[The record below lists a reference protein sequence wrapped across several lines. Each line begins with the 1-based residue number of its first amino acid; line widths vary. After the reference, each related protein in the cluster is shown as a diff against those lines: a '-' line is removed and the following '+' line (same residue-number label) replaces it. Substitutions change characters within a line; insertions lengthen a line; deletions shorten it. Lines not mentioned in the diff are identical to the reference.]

1 MLTDPI
7 ADLLTRIRN
16 GSRAH
21 KERVDV
27 PWSKIKER
35 LALVLVDEGFLK
47 DVTVVGEG
55 TEKEIRIGLRYD
67 AQRRPVISGIQR
79 RSRPSLRVYVG
90 AKEMPRVRRGFGIN
104 VLSTPK
110 GVMVDHRAREQNI
123 GGEVLCS
130 VW

>member
-1 MLTDPI
+1 MFTDPI

-35 LALVLVDEGFLK
+35 LAQVLVDEGFLK

-55 TEKEIRIGLRYD
+55 TGKEIRIGLRYD

-110 GVMVDHRAREQNI
+110 GVMVDHRAREQNV

>member
-27 PWSKIKER
+27 PWSKVKER
-35 LALVLVDEGFLK
+35 LAQVLVDAGFLK
-47 DVTVVGEG
+47 DVAVVGEG
-55 TEKEIRIGLRYD
+55 TAKEIRIGLRYD

-110 GVMVDHRAREQNI
+110 GLMVDHQAREQNV